1 MFKLLGSEKNI
12 LKSLLKSKKKNK
24 INSYPLLQDG
34 YSDEDLIKGIEVLL
48 SGQITMSELT
58 KKFENEFAEYIGS
71 KYAVMTNSGSSA
83 NLLASFTLINP
94 KKKNHLKTGNNFLI
108 PALCWPTSL
117 WPLVQ
122 CGLNPIFTDVN
133 INNFCIDEDYLTKNL
148 LNKIK
153 AIVVIHVLGN
163 SPNINLIAKIAKKKN
178 IYLIEDTCE
187 ALGSKYNSRHLGT
200 FGDFGTYSF
209 YYSHQITSGEGGMVV
224 CNSKEDYEILISLRA
239 HGWDRELKKKNNKSF
254 NFINSGFNLRP
265 TDIAAA
271 IGLNQFRRLNHLK
284 KIRNFNR
291 DLIINSLKKSQQWNF
306 NYDFFLENKNTEAS
320 WFGLPLM
327 INKSQAWKKNKFMK
341 YLNKNGIETRPII
354 SGNFFNQPVIKLY
367 KFDNQNN
374 KFKNSQEIED
384 RGFFIGLPSKKIEK
398 RTLDYL
404 VNKLLYINQI

>member
-1 MFKLLGSEKNI
+1 MLKLLSSEKNI
-12 LKSLLKSKKKNK
+12 LKSLLKSQKKNK
-24 INSYPLLQDG
+24 ISSYPLLQDG

-94 KKKNHLKTGNNFLI
+94 KKKNHLKAGNNFLI

-133 INNFCIDEDYLTKNL
+133 INNFCMDEDFLTKNL

-163 SPNINLIAKIAKKKN
+163 SSNISAIAKIAKKRN

-187 ALGSKYNSRHLGT
+187 ALGSKHNSKHLGT

-224 CNSKEDYEILISLRA
+224 CDSKEDYEILTSLRA
-239 HGWDRELKKKNNKSF
+239 HGWDRELKKNNKKSF
-254 NFINSGFNLRP
+254 NFINSGFNVRP

-284 KIRNFNR
+284 KIRHFNR
-291 DLIINSLKKSQQWNF
+291 ELIINSLKKSQQWNS

-327 INKSQAWKKNKFMK
+327 INKSQAWKKKKFMK

>member
-1 MFKLLGSEKNI
+1 MLKLLSSEKNI
-12 LKSLLKSKKKNK
+12 LKSLLRSQKKNK
-24 INSYPLLQDG
+24 ISSYPLLQDG

-94 KKKNHLKTGNNFLI
+94 KKKNHLKAGNNFLI

-133 INNFCIDEDYLTKNL
+133 INNFCMDEDFLTKNL

-163 SPNINLIAKIAKKKN
+163 SPNISAIAKIAKKRN

-224 CNSKEDYEILISLRA
+224 CDSKEDYEILTSLRA
-239 HGWDRELKKKNNKSF
+239 HGWDRELKKNNKKSF
-254 NFINSGFNLRP
+254 NFINSGFNVRP

-284 KIRNFNR
+284 KIRHFNR
-291 DLIINSLKKSQQWNF
+291 ELIINSLKKSQQWNS

-327 INKSQAWKKNKFMK
+327 INKSQAWKKKKFMK
-341 YLNKNGIETRPII
+341 YLNKNGVETRPII